1 MFRGLGRSHFQSATG
16 REYLSSL
23 AGAPLGP
30 GMHKDLE
37 FSELPAD
44 AYAMG
49 RDATELDE
57 VGAIRQVLQ
66 RVCRSGA
73 SVVLRHGGQRRE
85 FPLLAESPQTLTLN
99 VSELEAQ
106 QWELP
111 VGSKLDLELRDRG
124 RRYRAI
130 TFLMGFSGSPPA
142 LQASLPR
149 TLTWLDPEEFSDFCP
164 PNPMHGSYATVTLD
178 IRNGRFVAFSEQ
190 GLQMEAKGDLSA
202 ELRLETPLMVSL
214 DLGQANKLVLQVAP
228 AYFNDRGVGLRVL
241 PASDPSM
248 VQQYAGW
255 VRDRLHEE
263 RERDRRAFTPE
274 GVRLERVATPTGV
287 ARHTLKHLVQRD
299 PQVLLVAED
308 TALAAHLAQALGRK
322 FGISHLDYLQGL
334 LRPQLDPEGE
344 GWGCFR
350 LLLIHQRL
358 FLGSGF
364 ELVHQVVE
372 REQCPLPVLLVG
384 SDEDLALKRNRAIA
398 AGAIDYLALEPFK
411 VISVMQTLQQTLNLC
426 G

>member
-1 MFRGLGRSHFQSATG
+1 
-16 REYLSSL
+16 
-23 AGAPLGP
+23 
-30 GMHKDLE
+30 
-37 FSELPAD
+37 
-44 AYAMG
+44 MG

-73 SVVLRHGGQRRE
+73 SVVLRQGGHRRE
-85 FPLLAESPQTLTLN
+85 MSLLAESPQTLTLN

-130 TFLMGFSGSPPA
+130 TFFMGFAGSPPA

-149 TLTWLDPEEFSDFCP
+149 TLTWLDPEDFSDFCP
-164 PNPMHGSYATVTLD
+164 ASPFHGSYATVTLD
-178 IRNGRFVAFSEQ
+178 IRNGRFVAFSEE
-190 GLQMEAKGDLSA
+190 GLQMEAKGDLST
-202 ELRLETPLMVSL
+202 ELRLDTPLMVSL
-214 DLGQANKLVLQVAP
+214 DLGQSNKLVLQVAP
-228 AYFNDRGVGLRVL
+228 AYFNDRSVGLRLL
-241 PASDPSM
+241 PASDPEM
-248 VQQYAGW
+248 ARQYAGW

-263 RERDRRAFTPE
+263 RERDQRAFVPE
-274 GVRLERVATPTGV
+274 GVRPERAPTPTGTAQHV
-287 ARHTLKHLVQRD
+287 LRHLVQRD
-299 PQVLLVAED
+299 PQLLLVAAD
-308 TALAAHLAQALGRK
+308 GALASHLAQALGRK

-334 LRPQLDPEGE
+334 LRPQLEPEGD
-344 GWGCFR
+344 GWGPFR

-358 FLGSGF
+358 FLSSGF
-364 ELVHQVVE
+364 ELVQQVVQ
-372 REQCPLPVLLVG
+372 REHCPLPVLLVG
-384 SDEDLALKRNRAIA
+384 SDEDLALKRNRGIA

-411 VISVMQTLQQTLNLC
+411 VISVMQSLQQTLNLC

>member
-1 MFRGLGRSHFQSATG
+1 
-16 REYLSSL
+16 
-23 AGAPLGP
+23 
-30 GMHKDLE
+30 
-37 FSELPAD
+37 
-44 AYAMG
+44 MG

-73 SVVLRHGGQRRE
+73 LVVLRHGGQRRE
-85 FPLLAESPQTLTLN
+85 IALLAESPQTLTLN
-99 VSELEAQ
+99 VSEVESQ

-130 TFLMGFSGSPPA
+130 TFFMGFGGSPSA
-142 LQASLPR
+142 LQSNLPR
-149 TLTWLDPEEFSDFCP
+149 TLTWLDPEDYSDFCP
-164 PNPMHGSYATVTLD
+164 PNPLHGSYATVSLD

-190 GLQMEAKGDLSA
+190 GLQMEAKGDLSS
-202 ELRLETPLMVSL
+202 ELRLDTPLMVSL
-214 DLGQANKLVLQVAP
+214 DLGQASKLVLQMAP
-228 AYFNDRGVGLRVL
+228 AFFNDRGAGLRLL
-241 PASDPSM
+241 PASDPDM
-248 VQQYAGW
+248 ARQYAEW
-255 VRDRLHEE
+255 VRQRLHEE
-263 RERDRRAFTPE
+263 RERDRRAFMPE
-274 GVRLERVATPTGV
+274 GVRPERVPTPSGAV
-287 ARHTLKHLVQRD
+287 QHALKHLVHRD

-308 TALAAHLAQALGRK
+308 AALATHLAQALGRK

-334 LRPQLDPEGE
+334 LRPQLEPEGE
-344 GWGCFR
+344 GWGPFR

-411 VISVMQTLQQTLNLC
+411 VISVMQALQQTLNLC